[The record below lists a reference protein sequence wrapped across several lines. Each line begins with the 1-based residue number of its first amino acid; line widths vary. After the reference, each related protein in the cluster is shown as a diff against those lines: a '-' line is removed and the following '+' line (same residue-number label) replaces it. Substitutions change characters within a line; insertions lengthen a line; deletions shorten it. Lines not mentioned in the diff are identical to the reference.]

1 MPRMTAAVRIVM
13 LAIVALPLTAYAQ
26 ETPKADPNSVQVVV
40 SGCPK
45 GRALVPLITEGEAV
59 TPATLIGRPIR
70 LNGKKD
76 LLKEIADE
84 KGHLVEVTGLIRK
97 SDMRA
102 SGPSTTIGGMRV
114 TAGAASPLSND
125 PTKRLAYDVIVMDVV
140 AFRRISTECPATGR

>member
-1 MPRMTAAVRIVM
+1 MTAAVRFVM
-13 LAIVALPLTAYAQ
+13 LVLVACPLSADAQ
-26 ETPKADPNSVQVVV
+26 ETPKADPNSAQVVV

-45 GRALVPLITEGEAV
+45 GRALVPLVTDGEAA

-76 LLKEIADE
+76 LLKAIADE

-102 SGPSTTIGGMRV
+102 GGPSTTIGGMRV

-125 PTKRLAYDVIVMDVV
+125 PTKRLTYDVIVMDVV
-140 AFRRISTECPATGR
+140 AFRRISTECPTSGR